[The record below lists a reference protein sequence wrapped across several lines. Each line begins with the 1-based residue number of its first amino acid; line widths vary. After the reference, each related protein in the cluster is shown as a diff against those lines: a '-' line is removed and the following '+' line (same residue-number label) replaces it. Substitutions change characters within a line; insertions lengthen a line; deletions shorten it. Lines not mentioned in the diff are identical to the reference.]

1 MGNGSCRRK
10 SSSGYLKEPKK
21 AAREKKSLLII
32 SNLTNLGSCRPRD
45 NKASSLEK
53 TIMFLLLS
61 LILARNQ
68 QVRKVCQEGKV
79 SREGS

>member
-10 SSSGYLKEPKK
+10 SLSGYLKEPKK

-32 SNLTNLGSCRPRD
+32 SNLTNLGSFRPRD

-53 TIMFLLLS
+53 TIMFPSSIFDL
-61 LILARNQ
+61 
-68 QVRKVCQEGKV
+68 GKEPAGKESV
-79 SREGS
+79 PGGQGE